1 MSLQVQRSIPVTHY
15 SKPHR
20 LGGHANDPGS
30 PLLQQFAGSRE
41 ESLRTCLIK
50 EGGDALL
57 TPTRGETDGL
67 PTPVLPSWVL
77 QATDP
82 LSSTMET

>member
-1 MSLQVQRSIPVTHY
+1 MTAGLPYCSSL
-15 SKPHR
+15 
-20 LGGHANDPGS
+20 LGP
-30 PLLQQFAGSRE
+30 RE

-67 PTPVLPSWVL
+67 PTPVLLSWVL